1 MLEENTKLPKRLE
14 VIMAR
19 QSGKDVEERAEREAR
34 AKRILGKELMK
45 SRGQK
50 DTTKLTEQEKL
61 QRKRRRD
68 ENQAYTTYSKSL
80 DVEAQHLEIA
90 KRSAALA
97 KKIIRAPLQEVC
109 VLLGTQLT
117 IDEDAGEIKE
127 EYHFTPEIL
136 EKIGEAFIARY
147 SQNDND
153 KFYKK
158 IRNFLKSKR
167 YNLDALRPSKSKI
180 ESRARLY
187 GEKHVREFIWSKK
200 MNREDPEITINEI
213 DVESWR
219 NLLGIGNDDYNF
231 PGAVKDFFSFVEND
245 PGILQTLE
253 EVDNAYPGYT
263 PDDFIYLLSAYR
275 KTLLEMMPAEMR
287 ARLEEEVLKEE
298 SLPEY
303 FTTDQLQEAGKK
315 IADQLIIDYN
325 NNKEEWERTEDSK
338 LSDEDLEGIWTDSDY
353 SKDYTGALKYDLKSH
368 NVRSKKGS
376 SNPDSDWKILCEEV
390 KAELDLRKGEDQS
403 RK

>member
-147 SQNDND
+147 
-153 KFYKK
+153 
-158 IRNFLKSKR
+158 
-167 YNLDALRPSKSKI
+167 
-180 ESRARLY
+180 
-187 GEKHVREFIWSKK
+187 
-200 MNREDPEITINEI
+200 
-213 DVESWR
+213 
-219 NLLGIGNDDYNF
+219 
-231 PGAVKDFFSFVEND
+231 
-245 PGILQTLE
+245 
-253 EVDNAYPGYT
+253 
-263 PDDFIYLLSAYR
+263 
-275 KTLLEMMPAEMR
+275 
-287 ARLEEEVLKEE
+287 
-298 SLPEY
+298 
-303 FTTDQLQEAGKK
+303 
-315 IADQLIIDYN
+315 
-325 NNKEEWERTEDSK
+325 
-338 LSDEDLEGIWTDSDY
+338 
-353 SKDYTGALKYDLKSH
+353 
-368 NVRSKKGS
+368 
-376 SNPDSDWKILCEEV
+376 
-390 KAELDLRKGEDQS
+390 
-403 RK
+403 